1 MELIM
6 ILINRINTLFVLYF
20 FIGAFLSVSAAEAT
34 GNHHNRSDRFDR
46 YDRFDRFGRDEHNE
60 HLVLKLD
67 DTGFMYPMEVP
78 GMEEGDDP
86 MPAMCFD
93 LDVIDLKRNK
103 IIGTGTDCMSNV
115 AMDENGNVALI
126 GTSYFYLPGG
136 KLITRGAVTVQP
148 VPEDFSLVS
157 ADGHPYSHIT
167 GSASTSEQN
176 SIIGGTGKYENSTG
190 RVRLSGMV
198 DMTEFTM
205 NEGDPLTF
213 SCLFVLDINLN

>member
-1 MELIM
+1 M
-6 ILINRINTLFVLYF
+6 ILMNRVNMLIVLFLFVGTF
-20 FIGAFLSVSAAEAT
+20 FSVSAAQAAE
-34 GNHHNRSDRFDR
+34 NHHDRFDR
-46 YDRFDRFGRDEHNE
+46 FFERFDRFDRFDRFGRHEDTE

-67 DTGFMYPMEVP
+67 GTGFMYPMEVP

-86 MPAMCFD
+86 MPGMCFD
-93 LDVIDLKRNK
+93 LDVIDLKSNK

-115 AMDENGNVALI
+115 EMDENGNVALI
-126 GTSYFYLPGG
+126 GTTFFYLPGG
-136 KLITRGAVTVQP
+136 KLITRGAITVQP

-167 GSASTSEQN
+167 GSSSTSEQN
-176 SIIGGTGKYENSTG
+176 SIISGTGKYENSAG

-213 SCLFVLDINLN
+213 SCLFVLDLNLN